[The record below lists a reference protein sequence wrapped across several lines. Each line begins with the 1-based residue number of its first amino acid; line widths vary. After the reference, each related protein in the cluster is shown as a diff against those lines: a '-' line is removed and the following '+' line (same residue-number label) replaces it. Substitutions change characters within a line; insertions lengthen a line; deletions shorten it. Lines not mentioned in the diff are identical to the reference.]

1 MTTARY
7 IGGSTLGPLYYF
19 QGVFRK
25 YPSVKLKMFHGSK
38 YKIQKKYLKEIPGEK
53 PKKSNFV
60 NVFPYS
66 FITYRIN
73 DINCFLQ
80 GCCYST
86 SCLTK

>member
-7 IGGSTLGPLYYF
+7 ICGSTLGPLYYF

-38 YKIQKKYLKEIPGEK
+38 YKIQKKYFKEIPGEK

-60 NVFPYS
+60 IISILF
-66 FITYRIN
+66 FI
-73 DINCFLQ
+73 
-80 GCCYST
+80 
-86 SCLTK
+86 KE